1 VFHYILTVFKLAN
14 ILPHTTFRARL
25 ARTFKM
31 SSSDGTTK
39 NNINNN
45 SANMPTVQRT
55 FLSSS
60 DPDETVRLECDVYR
74 PPKQQQQREEET
86 KKTKDVFV
94 CLHAH
99 GKLGASRQMLKPH
112 SVMLAKRG
120 FVVYNVSFRG
130 CDGNKSTSNASL
142 VGDVD
147 AKDVLEIVR
156 EIREEREKAEDGIVV
171 KINVLGYSFG
181 SAVAASAVGLL
192 HEKFI
197 NLENEEEEEKLWS
210 RYGIDALIL
219 VGFPLGSLNP
229 FATTVMGF
237 LSRFLL
243 GKHAG
248 RLRKCFS
255 RSTRN
260 RGVVARKTRLFF
272 VHGQR
277 DEFTRSKEVRKFCQ
291 KLAKGQPEEEDEED
305 DEDDEDENKNE
316 KQSSVAN
323 HLAEF
328 FFGVDDDENDS
339 GDDDDDDDDDD
350 VERPVESSFE
360 TFGNDSNTAPLA
372 LLEIK
377 GNKSDHFGF
386 VKIKRQ
392 RDLLVKCAC
401 KFVL

>member
-1 VFHYILTVFKLAN
+1 
-14 ILPHTTFRARL
+14 
-25 ARTFKM
+25 M
-31 SSSDGTTK
+31 SSSDGTTTTE
-39 NNINNN
+39 NNINT
-45 SANMPTVQRT
+45 NMPTVQRT

-60 DPDETVRLECDVYR
+60 DPDKSVRLECDVYR
-74 PPKQQQQREEET
+74 PPKQQRERREET
-86 KKTKDVFV
+86 KTKHVFV

-112 SVMLAKRG
+112 SIMLAKRG

-192 HEKFI
+192 HEKFM
-197 NLENEEEEEKLWS
+197 NAENEEEEEKLWS
-210 RYGIDALIL
+210 RYGIDAVIL

-305 DEDDEDENKNE
+305 EDEEDESKNG

-339 GDDDDDDDDDD
+339 EDDDDD

-360 TFGNDSNTAPLA
+360 TFGNDRENTEPLA

-392 RDLLVKCAC
+392 RDLLVKCAS